1 MPMDASP
8 LATAVPLVS
17 AASADA
23 AFVTCAVSAAVLVVV
38 ATAFSASGA
47 RQRLYRHRGLGCW
60 LAGAWLAA
68 AGTAVAAAWPGTW
81 GQLVANLLLLAWPVL
96 MLIGLRRFNARQPLP
111 GNQRADLTVAAVA
124 ALACI
129 AGALWADGRND
140 AAWIATLA
148 SVALHLYVA
157 APLVMGAQGS
167 EGTPMQALG
176 AALAVTAFV
185 PGLGTLDLAAG
196 NPMPARALASAIG
209 VVVAAFVA
217 LTVMGERT
225 ERQLRESR
233 RRLRVLANLD
243 ALTQVPN
250 RRHFHELATRAIA
263 ADPAGSAVLLM
274 FDIDHFKHINDRFG
288 HAAGDRALCRV
299 AASVQEQLRAP
310 DVAGRHG
317 GDEFVLLLR
326 RANTRHAMGVAER
339 IVAQV
344 QAGMAADVDQPGP
357 TVSLSFGMVQVGHG
371 EALDDALRRAD
382 QALYEAKR
390 QGRSRAVAAEGDEAH
405 PVFGESQRL
414 GLSSG

>member
-1 MPMDASP
+1 MDASP
-8 LATAVPLVS
+8 SAQAAALAMRTS
-17 AASADA
+17 SDA

-38 ATAFSASGA
+38 AAAFSASA
-47 RQRLYRHRGLGCW
+47 SRQRLYRFRGMGCW
-60 LAGAWLAA
+60 QAALWLAA
-68 AGTAVAAAWPGTW
+68 AGTAAAAAWPGRW
-81 GQLVANLLLLAWPVL
+81 GQLVAGLLLLAWPVL
-96 MLIGLRRFNARQPLP
+96 MLLGLRHFNARQALP
-111 GNQRADLTVAAVA
+111 GSERNDLAVAAVA
-124 ALACI
+124 ALACV
-129 AGALWADGRND
+129 AAAVWVEGRHD
-140 AAWIATLA
+140 AAWIATVA
-148 SVALHLYVA
+148 AVALHLYVA
-157 APLVMGAQGS
+157 APLVIGAQGS
-167 EGTPMQALG
+167 QDTPMQALG
-176 AALAVTAFV
+176 AAIAVTAFA
-185 PGLGTLDLAAG
+185 PGLATLDLAAA
-196 NPMPARALASAIG
+196 NPLPGRALASAVG

-217 LTVMGERT
+217 LTLMGERT

-233 RRLRVLANLD
+233 RRLRVLANVD

-263 ADPAGSAVLLM
+263 ADHAGSAVLLM

-288 HAAGDRALCRV
+288 HAVGDLALCRV
-299 AASVQEQLRAP
+299 AAAVQENLRAP

-326 RANTRHAMGVAER
+326 HANTRHAMGVAAR

-344 QAGMAADVDQPGP
+344 QAGMADDPGP

-390 QGRSRAVAAEGDEAH
+390 QGRSRAVAAAGDEAH

-414 GLSSG
+414 GLGVS